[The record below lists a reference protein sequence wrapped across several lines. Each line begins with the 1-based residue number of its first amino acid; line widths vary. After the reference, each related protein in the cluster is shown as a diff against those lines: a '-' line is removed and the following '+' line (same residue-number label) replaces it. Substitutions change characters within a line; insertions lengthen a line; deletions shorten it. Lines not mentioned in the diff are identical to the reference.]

1 MQTLNQQQAAE
12 RVDAH
17 ITAAVDQLRPRP
29 GLEPVRRFAFACA
42 DPTDHG
48 PLGRVVVEHRYEL
61 PAIDAADGPSVL
73 DTLAEYWTGNG
84 YLILRDGRGGRL
96 AEIAAEAPDGFRV
109 VIATDTQGKL
119 AIIGSSPCVWPSGSP
134 PADPTA

>member
-1 MQTLNQQQAAE
+1 MNQQQAVE
-12 RVDAH
+12 RVESH

-29 GLEPVRRFAFACA
+29 GLQPVRRFAFACD

-61 PAIDAADGPSVL
+61 PGIDAADGPSVL
-73 DTLAEYWTGNG
+73 DTLAEFWTSNG
-84 YLILRDGRGGRL
+84 YRILRDGRGEPL

-109 VIATDTQGKL
+109 IISTDTQGKL

-134 PADPTA
+134 PEGSTA